1 MHRSSIPL
9 TIFKSAIAP
18 AAIGGCILLL
28 SSCGHQTGGTIEVYE
43 TVGYQPNHGPFDS
56 NGNYVE
62 KWADSP
68 PKRKYISRD
77 KKKSAR
83 KQTAEQPKY
92 VAIPK
97 PTYTPPKKT
106 TKTVTKKTSTPT
118 PRKSTPVAIK
128 PKKKSPITYTVK
140 KGDTLYGL
148 SRKYGTSVSSIQRAN
163 RIKGSNI
170 GIGQKLIIPR

>member
-1 MHRSSIPL
+1 M
-9 TIFKSAIAP
+9 
-18 AAIGGCILLL
+18 LL
-28 SSCGHQTGGTIEVYE
+28 SSCGHQAGGTIEVYE

-62 KWADSP
+62 QWADSP

-77 KKKSAR
+77 KKKSSPQKA
-83 KQTAEQPKY
+83 APKHQY

-97 PTYTPPKKT
+97 VTPKKA
-106 TKTVTKKTSTPT
+106 STPA
-118 PRKSTPVAIK
+118 PRKSNAVVAVK
-128 PKKKSPITYTVK
+128 PKKKPPITHTVK

-163 RIKGSNI
+163 RLKGSNI
-170 GIGQKLIIPR
+170 GLGKKLIIPR